1 MFVFRYGI
9 FNEDNSRVLQSN
21 CNSIS
26 DALVKVVINDL
37 FRLVN
42 LTYKFRRGSSAQ
54 HPHECYLLV
63 KTFCGRT
70 KIFSFVAWRC
80 CEKTAIN
87 PSHLLF
93 VLPKRLRFNPMT
105 FDFEENDLPTQNR
118 PVRFKHVNRRPCL
131 QSRIALQSEVVTRRD
146 PTICKSAKHINKLHV
161 AVCLADMGE
170 YLKGWLWNWKPS
182 HMLHML
188 ALPFPTYSCT
198 FAWDNSDAVSCS
210 RQTFWWHFIQAV
222 IGGC

>member
-70 KIFSFVAWRC
+70 KIFSFVA
-80 CEKTAIN
+80 
-87 PSHLLF
+87 
-93 VLPKRLRFNPMT
+93 
-105 FDFEENDLPTQNR
+105 
-118 PVRFKHVNRRPCL
+118 
-131 QSRIALQSEVVTRRD
+131 
-146 PTICKSAKHINKLHV
+146 
-161 AVCLADMGE
+161 
-170 YLKGWLWNWKPS
+170 
-182 HMLHML
+182 
-188 ALPFPTYSCT
+188 
-198 FAWDNSDAVSCS
+198 
-210 RQTFWWHFIQAV
+210 
-222 IGGC
+222 